1 MMASD
6 LPAETP
12 RRVLLIKPSALGD
25 VVTALPVLRGLR
37 RTFPEAH
44 LAWLV
49 SRSCAGLLEGDPD
62 LNEIIHFD
70 RKHLGRWWYRP
81 DAHMALWRFWWRLRR
96 GGFDWVIDLQGLL
109 RSGLFTRWTHAP
121 LRAGFED
128 AREGAPLFYN
138 RRVAV
143 EAEHTV
149 DRNIELARQLGVDAR
164 PDDMKLHVAPQAA
177 KTVAELH
184 RQHALAEGGYVVCVP
199 PTRWPTKIYPP
210 RHWRRVVQALAEHLP
225 VVLVGSPAAAE
236 RELCRRIAAEL
247 PANVTDLAGQTA
259 LPELVALIA
268 DSAGVICSDS
278 AAKFIAP
285 AVGREC
291 ITLIGP
297 TQTQRTG
304 PYLKGRA
311 IVAETAC
318 QGCLKKRCS
327 HVTCMASIEPQ
338 AVVEAAMEQIVRPAS
353 CPS

>member
-1 MMASD
+1 MTPAD
-6 LPAETP
+6 LPADKP

-49 SRSCAGLLEGDPD
+49 SRSCSALLEGDPD
-62 LNEIIHFD
+62 LDEIVLFD
-70 RKHLGRWWYRP
+70 RKHLGGWWYRP
-81 DAHMALWRFWWRLRR
+81 DAHAALWRFWWRLRR
-96 GGFDWVIDLQGLL
+96 GSVEWVIDLQGLL

-121 LRAGFED
+121 LRAGFAD
-128 AREGAPLFYN
+128 AREGATLFYN
-138 RRVAV
+138 RRLAV

-149 DRNIELARQLGVDAR
+149 DRNIELARRLGIDAR
-164 PDDMKLHVAPQAA
+164 PEDMTLHVTPQAA
-177 KTVAELH
+177 ETIAQRRREHHLP
-184 RQHALAEGGYVVCVP
+184 EGGYVVCVP
-199 PTRWPTKIYPP
+199 PTRWNTKIYPA
-210 RHWRRVVQALAEHLP
+210 RHWRRVVERLAKHMP
-225 VVLVGSPAAAE
+225 VVLVGSSAAAE
-236 RELCRRIAAEL
+236 RELCGRIAAET
-247 PANVTDLAGQTA
+247 PPSVVDLAGQTS

-304 PYLKGRA
+304 PYLKGQA

-318 QGCLKKRCS
+318 QGCLKKRCT
-327 HVTCMASIEPQ
+327 HVTCMASIEPE
-338 AVVEAAMEQIVRPAS
+338 AVAEAAMKQIVRPAS